1 VFVVLLA
8 GATIGGYH
16 AGRRHD
22 VRLAPPLMQEAMGCF
37 RLVDQLDRPVTE
49 ADVKGRVLV
58 VSFVFTACSA
68 TCLQVSHNMARIQE
82 ELAGANDVLLAS
94 ISVDPRGDSP
104 AALREFGAKFKADAS
119 RWMFLTGE
127 PASVHGLLRKSFLKL
142 DQSGNYNPMPGGYL
156 DADRIAVVDGDGRVR
171 GFVRATRSECVG
183 QVVAAVNAIRAAG
196 R

>member
-1 VFVVLLA
+1 
-8 GATIGGYH
+8 
-16 AGRRHD
+16 
-22 VRLAPPLMQEAMGCF
+22 
-37 RLVDQLDRPVTE
+37 
-49 ADVKGRVLV
+49 
-58 VSFVFTACSA
+58 
-68 TCLQVSHNMARIQE
+68 
-82 ELAGANDVLLAS
+82 
-94 ISVDPRGDSP
+94 
-104 AALREFGAKFKADAS
+104 
-119 RWMFLTGE
+119 MFLTGE